1 MICLTYSIYDFKNI
15 SIFRVLSLKAFKNH
29 PAFLRFRSEEHCKM
43 DRIPITLEKPKFI
56 PHGPLWHSEGG
67 KAWLLNNTRNMALAD
82 PTIQSCTLC
91 HDENLHAVT
100 SIAK

>member
-1 MICLTYSIYDFKNI
+1 MHHIY
-15 SIFRVLSLKAFKNH
+15 IFRVLSLKSFKNH
-29 PAFLRFRSEEHCKM
+29 PAFSRYRSEKHCKIE
-43 DRIPITLEKPKFI
+43 RIPMSLEKPKFI

-67 KAWLLNNTRNMALAD
+67 KAWLLNNTRNMALSD
-82 PTIQSCTLC
+82 PTIQSCTMC